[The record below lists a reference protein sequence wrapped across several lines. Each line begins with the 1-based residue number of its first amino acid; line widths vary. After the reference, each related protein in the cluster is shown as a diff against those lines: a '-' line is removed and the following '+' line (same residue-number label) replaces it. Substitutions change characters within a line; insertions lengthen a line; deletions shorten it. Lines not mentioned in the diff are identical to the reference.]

1 MRWGFMVKHRMWI
14 NPKGFLD
21 YKVLRFLC
29 EIEAVS
35 GVGSFCKA
43 WAAVFSVAEVGPIH
57 YS

>member
-35 GVGSFCKA
+35 GVGSFLL
-43 WAAVFSVAEVGPIH
+43 
-57 YS
+57 